1 MRAPIK
7 NCFRRSTV
15 AVLASGVVI
24 SMSALTGG
32 VAPAFAKPG
41 DHSDPGIPIIPT
53 PEVVVP
59 EAPQV
64 DPEQE
69 APRGPKEQPAPPK
82 IESPPQQLAPAPEI
96 QAPAPVLQEPQPAP
110 AAPA

>member
-1 MRAPIK
+1 M
-7 NCFRRSTV
+7 
-15 AVLASGVVI
+15 LASGVVI

-64 DPEQE
+64 
-69 APRGPKEQPAPPK
+69 
-82 IESPPQQLAPAPEI
+82 APETGERHVR
-96 QAPAPVLQEPQPAP
+96 PKNSRPLRRSRRRPSS
-110 AAPA
+110 

>member
-1 MRAPIK
+1 MRAPIR

-59 EAPQV
+59 EA
-64 DPEQE
+64 
-69 APRGPKEQPAPPK
+69 
-82 IESPPQQLAPAPEI
+82 
-96 QAPAPVLQEPQPAP
+96 
-110 AAPA
+110 AATSTAR